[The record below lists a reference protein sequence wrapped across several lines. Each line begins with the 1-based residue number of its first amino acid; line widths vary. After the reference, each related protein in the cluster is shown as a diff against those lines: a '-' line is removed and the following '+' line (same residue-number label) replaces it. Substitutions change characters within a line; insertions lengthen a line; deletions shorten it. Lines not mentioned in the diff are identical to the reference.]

1 MSMKEISTDS
11 LDITVEEFD
20 QMNTQHEFSKEY
32 KRNKKRIM
40 KKYRNEGRVVRT
52 GTWKTAVA
60 AAGITIVGTPLV
72 VNAAMDGELFS
83 RLWGTSGREN
93 VESTELTVKDE
104 EIGREYTYTYPKREY
119 VEPEPE
125 KASELVGDNI
135 SPEVQK
141 LTLPDGTL
149 LTIKNAVCD
158 QNAVVMEYT
167 LEKPGGVDCLI
178 YDWST
183 QIGKGASY
191 FDDFR
196 VVFENYY
203 DYIYVDEEKS
213 TKDCLYC
220 YVYMIYDG
228 DDIGAGDQRE
238 PVLLVD
244 GLDGTYIGDPMIIS
258 LPEPLEEKELRS
270 ADGAKITVSPISM
283 FLKADSED
291 EMVSLLDG
299 MYRLEIVYKDGTSY
313 LVDER
318 NYDFQGVTHECD
330 VETKNYYT
338 SLGKINGI
346 EIVFNRLVEP
356 EKIDSILYNDDV
368 VYKAE

>member
-40 KKYRNEGRVVRT
+40 KEYRNEGRVVRT

-167 LEKPGGVDCLI
+167 LEKTGGVVQGMSGSPIVQNDKI
-178 YDWST
+178 V
-183 QIGKGASY
+183 G
-191 FDDFR
+191 
-196 VVFENYY
+196 VVTH
-203 DYIYVDEEKS
+203 V
-213 TKDCLYC
+213 
-220 YVYMIYDG
+220 
-228 DDIGAGDQRE
+228 
-238 PVLLVD
+238 
-244 GLDGTYIGDPMIIS
+244 IIDHVNTGYGIFITNM
-258 LPEPLEEKELRS
+258 LEEGDRKSR
-270 ADGAKITVSPISM
+270 
-283 FLKADSED
+283 
-291 EMVSLLDG
+291 
-299 MYRLEIVYKDGTSY
+299 
-313 LVDER
+313 
-318 NYDFQGVTHECD
+318 
-330 VETKNYYT
+330 
-338 SLGKINGI
+338 
-346 EIVFNRLVEP
+346 
-356 EKIDSILYNDDV
+356 
-368 VYKAE
+368 